1 MDRGLGRELFELID
15 SKTCIDYSPYIV
27 DEFVSFAF
35 LTTNYTNLQAS
46 MRSGKRKW
54 WVLDASVGLAYL
66 KVQRVV

>member
-1 MDRGLGRELFELID
+1 
-15 SKTCIDYSPYIV
+15 
-27 DEFVSFAF
+27 